1 MDKIFDVYLAKADA
15 PGSEACARLDL
26 PAQPWALL
34 DALDKLRLR
43 DGEEMYLEI
52 DNYYDFG
59 FLAPYFEDKPCSLY
73 ELNALALKLGEL
85 DARQSAAFEG
95 LVKVEVSK
103 NQGPVSMPRLID
115 LAYSAD
121 CCHVVPEV
129 KNDFELGGFYAGNGF
144 VPSVDGLSDELFE
157 MLDFEKIGRDLRRGE
172 GGVFT
177 SGGYVVQHEDLN
189 EVYKN
194 LDLTPPHKPDY
205 QILLEVSL
213 GHFGDPEYDND
224 NLVQL
229 KLPASSHAI
238 NAMLNEL
245 CAASVEEIG
254 WRCLDCRIPA
264 LMDAVT
270 DAESFGKINS
280 FAVALFKMNDEQ
292 AMQYKTVIEATEC
305 KALTDAEEL
314 RDHIGEHI
322 FNRNISSPI
331 EMACLDLSL
340 MMDEDKAA
348 RLKPF
353 VDLYGYGK
361 SVITKYN
368 ATLTAYGAVSRKD
381 LQPVQTISETQ
392 AQKGMEMV

>member
-1 MDKIFDVYLAKADA
+1 LNKIFDIYLAKTDV
-15 PGSEACARLDL
+15 PGSEAYARLDL
-26 PAQPWALL
+26 PALPWTLL
-34 DALDKLRLR
+34 DTLDKLRLR

-103 NQGPVSMPRLID
+103 NQGPLSMSRLID

>member
-1 MDKIFDVYLAKADA
+1 MNKIFDIYLAKTDV
-15 PGSEACARLDL
+15 PGSEAYARLDL
-26 PAQPWALL
+26 PALPWTLL
-34 DALDKLRLR
+34 DVLDKLRLR

-85 DARQSAAFEG
+85 DAMQSFAFEG
-95 LVKVEVSK
+95 LVKMEVSK
-103 NQGPVSMPRLID
+103 EHGPLSTPKIID
-115 LAYSAD
+115 LAYSTD
-121 CCHVVPEV
+121 CCHVVPMEL
-129 KNDFELGGFYAGNGF
+129 NDSQLGRFYAGNGF
-144 VPSVDGLSDELFE
+144 VPSADGLSDELFE
-157 MLDFEKIGRDLRRGE
+157 MLDFEKIGREMRRDE
-172 GGVFT
+172 GGMFT
-177 SGGYVVQHEDLN
+177 SGGYVVQYDDLN
-189 EVYKN
+189 EVYAN
-194 LDLTPPHKPDY
+194 LDLTLPHKPDY

-254 WRCLDCRIPA
+254 WRCLDCRTPA

-270 DAESFGKINS
+270 DVESLGKINS
-280 FAVALFKMNDEQ
+280 FAAALAEMNDEQ

-305 KALTDAEEL
+305 KALSDAEEL
-314 RDHIGEHI
+314 RDHIGEYI

-331 EMACLDLSL
+331 EMACLELSL
-340 MMDEDKAA
+340 MMDGDKAA
-348 RLKPF
+348 GLKPF

-368 ATLTAYGAVSRKD
+368 ATLTAYGAISRKD
-381 LQPVQTISETQ
+381 LQPIQTMIEQ
-392 AQKGMEMV
+392 QPRNGMEMM

>member
-1 MDKIFDVYLAKADA
+1 MNKVFDVYLAKTDV
-15 PGSEACARLDL
+15 PGSEAYARLDL
-26 PAQPWALL
+26 PALPWALL

-59 FLAPYFEDKPCSLY
+59 FLAPYFEDKPCNLY
-73 ELNALALKLGEL
+73 ELNSLALKLGEL
-85 DARQSAAFEG
+85 DARHSAAFEG

-103 NQGPVSMPRLID
+103 AQGPLSMPRLID

-121 CCHVVPEV
+121 CCHVVPEAN
-129 KNDFELGGFYAGNGF
+129 NDFELGGFYAGNGF

-189 EVYKN
+189 EVYAN

-205 QILLEVSL
+205 QILLEVYL

-270 DAESFGKINS
+270 DAESLDEINS
-280 FAVALFKMNDEQ
+280 FAMALSEMNEEEVV
-292 AMQYKTVIEATEC
+292 QYKTVIEATGC
-305 KALTDAEEL
+305 KALPDAEEL
-314 RDHIGEHI
+314 RRHLGEYTI
-322 FNRNISSPI
+322 TPNISSPI
-331 EMACLDLSL
+331 EMAHAELDF
-340 MMDEDKAA
+340 MMDRDEAE

-361 SVITKYN
+361 AAIERYGGK
-368 ATLTAYGAVSRKD
+368 LTTYGFIERKD
-381 LQPVQTISETQ
+381 LQPIQAVSEQQT
-392 AQKGMEMV
+392 QKGMEMV